1 MAIFFAWSAMVKFQP
16 LRQVAHTAVHQSET
30 MKVALPLR
38 KFQKACTQS
47 KAKQA
52 GSRDAASTLE
62 SEYRRGRNV
71 PVNGREMEYWEEKKT
86 KLAKRNY
93 RCPRDAYGINKL
105 IDSGW
110 LATDNFQLVTE

>member
-1 MAIFFAWSAMVKFQP
+1 M
-16 LRQVAHTAVHQSET
+16 
-30 MKVALPLR
+30 
-38 KFQKACTQS
+38 
-47 KAKQA
+47 
-52 GSRDAASTLE
+52 
-62 SEYRRGRNV
+62 

-86 KLAKRNY
+86 ELAKRNY